1 METKLKFD
9 PSKMVEELI
18 LSKISKFDSGLNIK
32 VSSTFERKILNFKT
46 LRCTI
51 EEIKAFHL

>member
-32 VSSTFERKILNFKT
+32 VSSTFERKILNFKN

-51 EEIKAFHL
+51 EEIKTFHL

>member
-32 VSSTFERKILNFKT
+32 VSSTF
-46 LRCTI
+46 
-51 EEIKAFHL
+51 